1 MPRNPKPYDLRP
13 VRGQALLDYQ
23 GRIRA
28 AEMPL
33 YEASTAEEIRPNR
46 KVRRAL
52 KSPKTGDGKPFRNS
66 LLRGDCMSV
75 CAWMKNRGIAAD
87 LVYIDPPFA
96 SGANYAKKIYLRNGG
111 GDAVGGAA
119 NSLGEEILYS
129 DIWQKEDYLNWL
141 YGRLLAI
148 HEVMAETASIYIH
161 LDWHIGHYAKI
172 LMDEIFGEENFVNEI
187 IWYYRGGL
195 KSTQKVFPRKH
206 DTILFYQKTD
216 LRVFNPQRKETT
228 ESVSLWERWGK
239 YSSDGRT
246 VKLGEIPV
254 SDKVNRDRQINRFTN
269 KHGRMPTPDDVIYE
283 MEGAIVESV
292 WDDCAAVYRRRE
304 KVDYPTQKPEAI
316 LERIIKASSSEGML
330 VADFFSG
337 SGTTAKVAHDLGRHF
352 IVSDT
357 GDNAIQTTR
366 DRLCKA
372 ETEFDVLKVQDGV
385 RLFRNP
391 AQTAEK
397 IFSLIPNFQRRA
409 ELGFGEFW
417 DGGIADE
424 SGKMMPVKFIG
435 FDKKLTEQIADAVIE
450 EVIQIY
456 ADTEGET
463 AAIIY
468 AHKSPEIDDA
478 YIAQRI
484 RKNKRLAAAMKIRL
498 RSVEQWLG
506 EKADSVYA
514 ADCADI
520 SREKIKGGF
529 RVKIEKFYSVYLARK
544 IDEFNAARKQGK
556 LGEKAQKIKISESGL
571 ELIEAVQFDTRGAK
585 EEKTWR
591 SDAALED
598 CAGKSQKIKG
608 EYLLSAA
615 NFRIKIRNIAGDEII
630 ISSDDIGG

>member
-23 GRIRA
+23 GRIHA

-96 SGANYAKKIYLRNGG
+96 SGANYAKKINLRNGG

-148 HEVMAETASIYIH
+148 HEVMSETASIYVH

-172 LMDEIFGEENFVNEI
+172 LMDEVFGEENFRNEI
-187 IWYYRGGL
+187 IWGYRIQGVG
-195 KSTQKVFPRKH
+195 KKAWAKKH
-206 DTILFYQKTD
+206 DTILSYGKSDECIFNPLKERIIYQKQFID
-216 LRVFNPQRKETT
+216 T
-228 ESVSLWERWGK
+228 ESKDDRVSELSLKEKQEIQQCLDKNKALPDK
-239 YSSDGRT
+239 YREYLF
-246 VKLGEIPV
+246 KMYY
-254 SDKVNRDRQINRFTN
+254 RDVYVR
-269 KHGRMPTPDDVIYE
+269 D
-283 MEGAIVESV
+283 V
-292 WDDCAAVYRRRE
+292 WDHDATKPLISGSSEYCN
-304 KVDYPTQKPEAI
+304 YPTQKPESL
-316 LERIIKASSSEGML
+316 LERIIKASTNEGML

-372 ETEFDVLKVQDGV
+372 EAEFDVLKVQDGV

-424 SGKMMPVKFIG
+424 SGRMMPVKFIG
-435 FDKKLTEQIADAVIE
+435 FDKKLTGKIADAVIE

-506 EKADSVYA
+506 EKADGVYA

-544 IDEFNAARKQGK
+544 IDEFNAACKQGK

-585 EEKTWR
+585 EEKSWR

>member
-13 VRGQALLDYQ
+13 VRGQALLNYQ

-111 GDAVGGAA
+111 GDAVGGTT

-141 YGRLLAI
+141 YERLLAI
-148 HEVMAETASIYIH
+148 HEVMAETASVYVH

-172 LMDEIFGEENFVNEI
+172 LMDEVFGEDNFRNEI
-187 IWYYRGGL
+187 VWCYSGGA
-195 KSTQKVFPRKH
+195 VAPRDFPRKH
-206 DTILFYQKTD
+206 DTILRYVKNREDYVFHVERKPYKENTQQVGKHSTYAGAGQIDLSKGTPVTDWWTDIKT
-216 LRVFNPQRKETT
+216 VTGWNPE
-228 ESVSLWERWGK
+228 E
-239 YSSDGRT
+239 
-246 VKLGEIPV
+246 
-254 SDKVNRDRQINRFTN
+254 VN
-269 KHGRMPTPDDVIYE
+269 Y
-283 MEGAIVESV
+283 A
-292 WDDCAAVYRRRE
+292 
-304 KVDYPTQKPEAI
+304 TQKPESL
-316 LERIIKASSSEGML
+316 LERIIKASSNEDDL
-330 VADFFSG
+330 VVDFFSG
-337 SGTTAKVAHDLGRHF
+337 SGTTAKVAHDLGRYF
-352 IVSDT
+352 IAADVSN
-357 GDNAIQTTR
+357 NAMQTTR

-372 ETEFDVLKVQDGV
+372 GAEFDVLKVQDGV

-435 FDKKLTEQIADAVIE
+435 FDKKLTGKIADAVIE

-506 EKADSVYA
+506 EKADGVYA

-585 EEKTWR
+585 EEKSWR

>member
-1 MPRNPKPYDLRP
+1 MKNPRIYDLRP

-23 GRIRA
+23 GRIHA

-96 SGANYAKKIYLRNGG
+96 SGANYAKKINLRNGG

-119 NSLGEEILYS
+119 NSLGEQILYS

-141 YGRLLAI
+141 YERLLAI
-148 HEVMAETASIYIH
+148 HEVMSETASIYVH

-172 LMDEIFGEENFVNEI
+172 LMDEVFGEENFRNEI
-187 IWYYRGGL
+187 IWRYGKMASSSRRFL
-195 KSTQKVFPRKH
+195 NNH
-206 DTILFYQKTD
+206 DLILFYTKSDGAVFCPQKET
-216 LRVFNPQRKETT
+216 RAEPQRRLKRG
-228 ESVSLWERWGK
+228 VK
-239 YSSDGRT
+239 DGRLVN
-246 VKLGEIPV
+246 VKDEDGNLIYV
-254 SDKVNRDRQINRFTN
+254 DIHDKII
-269 KHGRMPTPDDVIYE
+269 DDC
-283 MEGAIVESV
+283 
-292 WDDCAAVYRRRE
+292 WDDYWEMPRVMPASNEYENYA
-304 KVDYPTQKPEAI
+304 TQKPAQL
-316 LERIIKASSSEGML
+316 LERIIKASTNKGML

-352 IVSDT
+352 IAADVSN
-357 GDNAIQTTR
+357 NAMQTTR

-372 ETEFDVLKVQDGV
+372 EAEFDVLKVQDGV

-435 FDKKLTEQIADAVIE
+435 FDKKLTGKIADAVIE

-506 EKADSVYA
+506 EKADGVYA

-520 SREKIKGGF
+520 SRGKIKGGF

-556 LGEKAQKIKISESGL
+556 LGEKAKAIKISESGL

-585 EEKTWR
+585 EEKSWR

>member
-1 MPRNPKPYDLRP
+1 MKNPRIYDLRP
-13 VRGQALLDYQ
+13 VRGQALLNYQ

-33 YEASTAEEIRPNR
+33 WEASTAEEIRPNR
-46 KVRRAL
+46 KIRRAL

-96 SGANYAKKIYLRNGG
+96 SGANYAKKINLRNGG
-111 GDAVGGAA
+111 GDAVGGTT

-141 YGRLLAI
+141 YERLLAI
-148 HEVMAETASIYIH
+148 HEVMAETASIYVH

-172 LMDEIFGEENFVNEI
+172 LMDEIFGEENFINEI
-187 IWYYRGGL
+187 SWAYRTGGIPE
-195 KSTQKVFPRKH
+195 KIGFAKKH
-206 DTILFYQKTD
+206 DIILFYAKNKEDGAIWNSQKEKSYLYSGMANAREGTKTAEKFGIKTD
-216 LRVFNPQRKETT
+216 
-228 ESVSLWERWGK
+228 ERGA
-239 YSSDGRT
+239 YRF
-246 VKLGEIPV
+246 
-254 SDKVNRDRQINRFTN
+254 VNMRD
-269 KHGRMPTPDDVIYE
+269 
-283 MEGAIVESV
+283 V
-292 WDDCAAVYRRRE
+292 WDINPVYRNSPE
-304 KVDYPTQKPEAI
+304 LLEYLTQKPEAL
-316 LERIIKASSSEGML
+316 LERIIKASTDEGML
-330 VADFFSG
+330 VVDFFSG

-372 ETEFDVLKVQDGV
+372 GAEFDVLKVQDGV

-424 SGKMMPVKFIG
+424 SGRMMPVKFIG

-520 SREKIKGGF
+520 SRGKIKGGF

-544 IDEFNAARKQGK
+544 MDEFNAARKQGK
-556 LGEKAQKIKISESGL
+556 LGEKAQEIKISETGL